1 MNNNKYFA
9 GPVEAWC
16 ASGYAW
22 VSLECGY
29 FQSEKAKTYS
39 LLMSAYASC
48 LDALKKYPHIT
59 EEQRTTAASLR
70 GNLVF
75 KQVRDPAC
83 FLTLCKSHLQ

>member
-1 MNNNKYFA
+1 MNSYECFPASQNGYMNNNKYFA

-59 EEQRTTAASLR
+59 KSR
-70 GNLVF
+70 GP
-75 KQVRDPAC
+75 RPPAC
-83 FLTLCKSHLQ
+83 EVT